1 MANVSAK
8 LVGEADKEAVAQ
20 EYHSVW
26 EAPKESGL
34 HNGMSVTEAAK
45 IGQSL
50 VTSAR

>member
-1 MANVSAK
+1 MANVSAN

-34 HNGMSVTEAAK
+34 HNSMSVTEAAK
-45 IGQSL
+45 LGK
-50 VTSAR
+50 AW